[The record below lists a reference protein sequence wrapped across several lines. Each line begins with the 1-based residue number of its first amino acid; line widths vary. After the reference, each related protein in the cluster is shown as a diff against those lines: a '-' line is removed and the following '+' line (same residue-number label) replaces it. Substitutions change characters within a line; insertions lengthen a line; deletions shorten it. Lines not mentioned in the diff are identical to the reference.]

1 MRIYGE
7 NDKEGKMRWC
17 EEVQERLSV
26 QRETVREEVFLSEQ
40 AATSKE
46 KTRRTWKPGAAD
58 VTANHFPWNRVRS
71 SSLMQ
76 RHQGNGWCGADML
89 P

>member
-17 EEVQERLSV
+17 GGVQERLSV

-46 KTRRTWKPGAAD
+46 KTRRTWEPQTSQQITFPG
-58 VTANHFPWNRVRS
+58 TES
-71 SSLMQ
+71 
-76 RHQGNGWCGADML
+76 GAL
-89 P
+89 R